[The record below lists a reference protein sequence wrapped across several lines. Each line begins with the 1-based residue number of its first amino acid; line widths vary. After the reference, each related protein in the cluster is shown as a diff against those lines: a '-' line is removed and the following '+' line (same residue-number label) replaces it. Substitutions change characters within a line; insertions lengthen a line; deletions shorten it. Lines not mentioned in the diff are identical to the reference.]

1 MENLQGSWFPLGSH
15 FGKHHFCNRMS
26 DGTDRKAPMWDV
38 FWTRITSW
46 PPYEL
51 CHMMLHVFTMF
62 PLHFCLYLSTWACLF
77 SWKWLITRFVSQS
90 ESLYCIA
97 PKRNNKNLN
106 YKKMDYQNNTE
117 DTQSPFKIWNRREE
131 AIPNN
136 FACLNTEILC
146 FCVCKTKS
154 PRGFISSEPE
164 PTRGETYFKQVHLL
178 FCTAEKNRK
187 WCRTRLV
194 PSTPLPWTWCCFYG
208 DHAGIQI
215 FREPFNTEACCFLH

>member
-117 DTQSPFKIWNRREE
+117 DTQSPFKKWNRREE
-131 AIPNN
+131 AITNN
-136 FACLNTEILC
+136 FACLTTEILC
-146 FCVCKTKS
+146 FCVFKTKS
-154 PRGFISSEPE
+154 PLAVLHSTLEKEQEVMSDTARAIGGD
-164 PTRGETYFKQVHLL
+164 TDTVAMDMML
-178 FCTAEKNRK
+178 FLRRPRWN
-187 WCRTRLV
+187 
-194 PSTPLPWTWCCFYG
+194 PNLPGAF
-208 DHAGIQI
+208 
-215 FREPFNTEACCFLH
+215 